1 MKSLSLV
8 FGCLLL
14 AVSVFATEIPAGN
27 VSGVWTAAEGP
38 YLIQGN
44 IRVAPGESLVIE
56 AGTEVV
62 FQGSYLL
69 RIRGNFSANGA
80 PADSV
85 RFSWAFGS
93 TGVSGIYLDS
103 LDAASDT
110 ARFNHFVMAGPPTS
124 RIRIINADKVV
135 IEHSRISGFS
145 NFFAGAVYIA
155 VSTGVVI
162 RHTTFSNHTVA
173 NSSYGG
179 AIYLADCSPLI
190 EHCTFVNNSGNQSG
204 GAISMWRQNLPT
216 QPIIRYNH
224 FEGNTAATG
233 AALDIRSNVVPTIYG
248 NTFVNNVASV
258 SGGAVWIGYVQ
269 ADTVAFSYNL
279 FEGNSCPQRGGAIR
293 SINSKVSFN
302 GDRFVGNTSSQIG
315 GGGLHANDNNLIV
328 LNNCEFS
335 GNSGV
340 LGGGISFDD
349 EATVT
354 ASRCVFANNTAT
366 VGGAFMAQFNING
379 SFTNCLFANNEATSA
394 GGAFR
399 LVQFSDLVFT
409 HCTFAMNA
417 APTGGAAS
425 LYWDSD
431 PVFNNT
437 VWFGNEATTG
447 SNLAVQD
454 YIQNYCEPVFNHAL
468 VGESPGIELGTSSY
482 GGYTGFIDGNPE
494 FVAESAVAGAGGDG
508 LSADFRLSPGSP
520 AVDAGTT
527 VGVNMPTVDLDGALR
542 VVGSVPD
549 LGCYEFDPLANLNP
563 IDFNADGTVDV
574 DDFLLFLADYGCS
587 AAPCIGD
594 LNGDGI
600 TGTADLLL
608 FLVEWGG

>member
-1 MKSLSLV
+1 MKTLFPLL
-8 FGCLLL
+8 GLLL
-14 AVSVFATEIPAGN
+14 AAVSMQATDIPAGN
-27 VSGVWTAAEGP
+27 VSGVWTAAESP
-38 YLIQGN
+38 YLVQGN

-56 AGTEVV
+56 AGAEVV
-62 FQGSYLL
+62 FQGSYLM

-80 PADSV
+80 PADSI
-85 RFSWAFGS
+85 RFSWNFGAS
-93 TGVSGIYLDS
+93 GVSGIYLDS
-103 LDAASDT
+103 LDADSDT
-110 ARFNHFVMAGPPTS
+110 ARFSHIVMAGPPTS

-135 IEHSRISGFS
+135 IEHSRLSGFS
-145 NFFAGAVYIA
+145 NYFAGAVYIA

-162 RHTTFSNHTVA
+162 RHTTFSNHTVSG
-173 NSSYGG
+173 SSYGG
-179 AIYLADCSPLI
+179 AIYIADCSPLI
-190 EHCTFVNNSGNQSG
+190 EHCSFINNAGGQSG
-204 GAISMWRQNLPT
+204 GAISMWRQNVST
-216 QPIIRYNH
+216 QPVIRYNV
-224 FEGNTAATG
+224 FQGNTAATG

-269 ADTVAFSYNL
+269 ADTVAFSNNL

-302 GDRFVGNTSSQIG
+302 GDRFVGNTSTQIG
-315 GGGLHANDNNLIV
+315 GGGLHANDNNLLV
-328 LNNCEFS
+328 LTNCEFT

-354 ASRCVFANNTAT
+354 ASGCIFANNTAT

-447 SNLAVQD
+447 TNLAVQD
-454 YIQNYCEPVFNHAL
+454 YIQNYCEPVFNHAIL
-468 VGESPGIELGTSSY
+468 GEVLGVELGTSSY
-482 GGYTGFIDGNPE
+482 GGFTGVMDGNPG
-494 FVAESAVAGAGGDG
+494 FVAASAAAGAGGDG
-508 LSADFRLSPGSP
+508 LSADFRLSPTSP
-520 AVDAGTT
+520 AVDAGTA
-527 VGVNMPTVDLDGALR
+527 VGVNLPTFDLDGALR
-542 VVGSVPD
+542 MVGNAPD
-549 LGCYEFDPLANLNP
+549 LGCYEYDPLANLSP
-563 IDFNADGTVDV
+563 IDFNTDGTVDI
-574 DDFLLFLADYGCS
+574 DDFLLFLADFGCS
-587 AAPCIGD
+587 EAPCLGD

-608 FLVEWGG
+608 FLVEW